1 MGDKLLSALPIFMP
15 ARSTISRG
23 FTLIELI
30 LALALSVVLLS
41 LIAGALSW
49 GVSRAVGNRETVEQ
63 ARLVESVI
71 RMVRTDISQSIIYD
85 PQETDAAMSVA
96 ESSAAFDVDSLD
108 EISSGGGGGS
118 GGTGDTADSSATAA
132 VSLRRA
138 LGVVGTINELQ
149 IDVLREHPQFEVDE
163 AGGIIAPTATS
174 GITTVRYALGQGS
187 ASLGTTAVLNGEQQA
202 AGLVRQEVGRDLLN
216 WAEQAGTAAQLAG
229 QPVLM
234 APEVSRL
241 EFRYFNGTD
250 FVEEWDSTLMEGQL
264 PSAIEMRMWFVENFA
279 EQLRDPSRD
288 TTETPP
294 YVVTI
299 ALPNAWNAAN
309 ADMVGVTN
317 DTTSATGGS
326 SSSSSSSTGGAGR

>member
-1 MGDKLLSALPIFMP
+1 MFS
-15 ARSTISRG
+15 RSPSTRG

-71 RMVRTDISQSIIYD
+71 RMVRADISQSIIYD

-96 ESSAAFDVDSLD
+96 EASAAFDVDSLD
-108 EISSGGGGGS
+108 DISSGGGS
-118 GGTGDTADSSATAA
+118 GDDAGDSSDSSLTAS

-138 LGVVGTINELQ
+138 LGVIGTLSELQ

-163 AGGIIAPTATS
+163 AGGIVAPTATS
-174 GITTVRYALGQGS
+174 GITTVRYALGQGT

-202 AGLVRQEVGRDLLN
+202 TGLVRQEVGRDLLN
-216 WAEQAGTAAQLAG
+216 WAEQAGTAAQLVG

-241 EFRYFNGTD
+241 EFRYYNGTD
-250 FVEEWDSTLMEGQL
+250 LVEEWDSTLMEGQL

-279 EQLRDPSRD
+279 EQLNQPSRD
-288 TTETPP
+288 AVETAP
-294 YVVTI
+294 YVITI

-309 ADMVGVTN
+309 TDMVGVTN
-317 DTTSATGGS
+317 DTTSATGQSDSDS
-326 SSSSSSSTGGAGR
+326 SSSAGGTAR

>member
-1 MGDKLLSALPIFMP
+1 MFP
-15 ARSTISRG
+15 RSPSTRG

-71 RMVRTDISQSIIYD
+71 RMVRADISQSIIYD

-96 ESSAAFDVDSLD
+96 EASAAFDVDSLD
-108 EISSGGGGGS
+108 DISAGGS
-118 GGTGDTADSSATAA
+118 GGGDTSDSSLTAS

-138 LGVVGTINELQ
+138 LGVIGTLSDLQ

-163 AGGIIAPTATS
+163 AGGIVAPTATS
-174 GITTVRYALGQGS
+174 GITTVRYALGQGT

-202 AGLVRQEVGRDLLN
+202 TGLVRQEVGRDLLN
-216 WAEQAGTAAQLAG
+216 WAEQAGTAAQLVG

-241 EFRYFNGTD
+241 EFRYYNGTD
-250 FVEEWDSTLMEGQL
+250 LVEEWDSTLMEGQL

-279 EQLRDPSRD
+279 EQLNQPSRD
-288 TTETPP
+288 AVETAP
-294 YVVTI
+294 YVITI
-299 ALPNAWNAAN
+299 ALPNAWNAAST
-309 ADMVGVTN
+309 DMVGVTN
-317 DTTSATGGS
+317 DTTSATGQSDSGS
-326 SSSSSSSTGGAGR
+326 SSSAGGTAR